1 VHAAISASPVRPSRT
16 RSIALWSALGGGISA
31 LGPLVAGALLE
42 GFDWWSVFL
51 VTAPLAAIALFCAW
65 RFVPAH
71 VNETTE
77 PVDHLGGIL
86 SIAMVGTLVL
96 AINLAPEPG
105 KGTTAVILGIIAVA
119 AAGILRRQS
128 IAEMTDSAWDDM
140 LAVDLSGVMRVFR
153 SCAARMNSA
162 GAMVA
167 TSSIAGG
174 VYGWEDHSHYAAAKA
189 GVLGLCRSLAVEL
202 APRGI
207 RVNAVIPGLIESPQS
222 LDSVNSL
229 GPDGLREAGKII
241 PAGRVG
247 TVDEAARAIR
257 FLTSD
262 DAAYVTGQ
270 SLIVDGGLTVRWP
283 S

>member
-1 VHAAISASPVRPSRT
+1 MNRDDGLEGKVAVISGGASGIGR
-16 RSIALWSALGGGISA
+16 ALAVA
-31 LGPLVAGALLE
+31 YARAGAHTVV
-42 GFDWWSVFL
+42 GFFPGDPHDVGET
-51 VTAPLAAIALFCAW
+51 VAAVESENGRCEAVELDVRSFEQTERIAQAALDTFG
-65 RFVPAH
+65 RL
-71 VNETTE
+71 
-77 PVDHLGGIL
+77 D
-86 SIAMVGTLVL
+86 
-96 AINLAPEPG
+96 
-105 KGTTAVILGIIAVA
+105 IAVA

-128 IAEMTDSAWDDM
+128 IADMTDSAWDDM
-140 LAVDLSGVMRVFR
+140 MAVDLSGVMRVFR
-153 SCAARMNSA
+153 SCAARMNRA

-202 APRGI
+202 APRDI

-229 GPDGLREAGKII
+229 GPAGLREAGKII
-241 PAGRVG
+241 PTGRVG

-270 SLIVDGGLTVRWP
+270 SLVVDGGLTVRWP

>member
-1 VHAAISASPVRPSRT
+1 MNRDDGLEGKVAVISGGASGIGR
-16 RSIALWSALGGGISA
+16 ALAVA
-31 LGPLVAGALLE
+31 YARAGAHTVV
-42 GFDWWSVFL
+42 GFFPGDPHDVGET
-51 VTAPLAAIALFCAW
+51 VAAVERENGRCRAVELDVRSYEQTERIAQAALDTFG
-65 RFVPAH
+65 RL
-71 VNETTE
+71 
-77 PVDHLGGIL
+77 D
-86 SIAMVGTLVL
+86 
-96 AINLAPEPG
+96 
-105 KGTTAVILGIIAVA
+105 IAVA
-119 AAGILRRQS
+119 AAGILRHQS
-128 IAEMTDSAWDDM
+128 IADMTDSAWDDM
-140 LAVDLSGVMRVFR
+140 LTVDLSGVMRVFR
-153 SCAARMNSA
+153 SCAARMTRA

-229 GPDGLREAGKII
+229 GPEGLREAGKII

-270 SLIVDGGLTVRWP
+270 SLVVDGGLTVRWP